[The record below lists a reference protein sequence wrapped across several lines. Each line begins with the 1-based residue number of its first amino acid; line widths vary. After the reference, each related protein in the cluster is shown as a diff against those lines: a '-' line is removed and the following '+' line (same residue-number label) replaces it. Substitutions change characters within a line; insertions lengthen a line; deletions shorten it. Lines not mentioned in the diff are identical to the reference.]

1 MSRNGKVTVR
11 RSPGCATLR
20 GVAQRSPGIASS
32 TERNTNINNMKRLLS
47 TLLLSSL
54 ALPWGATSFAVDPAA
69 LPAPKHSVSDVPITP
84 EQEVLVKG
92 AVKWLA
98 SRQQPNGSWV
108 GGINSTA
115 FTSYALMAF
124 MAAGHLPNE
133 GEYGKNVARG
143 LKYVLDSCRPDGYI
157 AAPNDDIRMYGHGIA
172 TIALG
177 EIYGQTRDPTIRPKL
192 AKAVKLIV
200 DCQNHEGG
208 WRYKPVKAD
217 ADISVTVLQ
226 VVALRVAK
234 NSGIDVPQST
244 IDAAVGYVRK
254 CYNKDQ
260 GGFSYQPG
268 GKVGF
273 ARTAAAIYSLQ
284 VCGQYDDPLVAAGS
298 KYLFDKWTADREWY
312 TYGTFYAAPAQYMIG
327 GQTWKTWYTKTTGEL
342 AKFAQRERD
351 TVFWRPIGGNGQ
363 NDVYATSVYTM
374 LLAMPY
380 HYVPLYQR

>member
-1 MSRNGKVTVR
+1 MTN
-11 RSPGCATLR
+11 
-20 GVAQRSPGIASS
+20 IAS
-32 TERNTNINNMKRLLS
+32 TPMLKRTIKIFSPLALLA
-47 TLLLSSL
+47 SL
-54 ALPWGATSFAVDPAA
+54 AIHTITPTTTLAVDPAA
-69 LPAPKHSVSDVPITP
+69 LPAPARSASDVKITP
-84 EQEVLVKG
+84 EQEALVKG
-92 AVKWLA
+92 AIKWLA

-108 GGINSTA
+108 GGNNSTA
-115 FTSYALMAF
+115 FTSYTLMAF
-124 MAAGHLPNE
+124 LAAGHLPNE

-157 AAPNDDIRMYGHGIA
+157 AAPNDEIRMYGHGIA

-177 EIYGQTRDPTIRPKL
+177 EMYGQTRDPSIRPKL
-192 AKAVKLIV
+192 TKAIKLIV
-200 DCQNHEGG
+200 DSQNNEGG

-254 CYNKDQ
+254 CFVEGQ
-260 GGFSYQPG
+260 GGFAYQANG
-268 GKVGF
+268 GKAGF

-284 VCGQYDDPLVAAGS
+284 VCGQYDDPLVKAGS
-298 KYLFDKWTADREWY
+298 KFLFERWNNDREWY
-312 TYGTFYAAPAQYMIG
+312 TYGSFYAAPAQYMIG
-327 GQTWKTWYTKTTGEL
+327 GETWKNWHTQVSTELVKT
-342 AKFAQRERD
+342 AKRERD
-351 TVFWRPIGGNGQ
+351 MVFWRPIGGGGQ

-374 LLAMPY
+374 ILSMPY